1 MKKLNYESK
10 ITTMA
15 TINITKGNDITLRAV
30 LKRDGEMFPVEVSS
44 DVSCY
49 LVSCVGSRTLLT
61 HDIIEEGTLLINVDG
76 TIKAG
81 TYVLEITGVLI
92 ENKWRTAAE
101 VLDISILTEPGDS
114 SVTVTG
120 DTYDVV
126 MEVQMYKN
134 PSSDDAIKK
143 HNEDQEAHPYI
154 QDLISEV
161 EGKIPVLPEHIVTD
175 EDYVH
180 TENNFTTEEKEKLGG
195 LANYDDAEVRGLIA
209 QKQDVIPDLAT
220 IRSGAQKGATAYQKP
235 AEGIPESD
243 VDSYI
248 QEKLYYGEN
257 AYWSV
262 AVVEEK
268 IPSQA
273 SSTNQLADKDFVNS
287 SISTATAT
295 FKGTYNSVAELEQV
309 TADAND
315 YAFVISTDN
324 AGNTVYNRYKYS
336 NGSWLFEYALNNPS
350 FTAAQWAAINSAI
363 TSGDVQKLA
372 ALPTKSQLDALL
384 AAKQDTLTFDNLP
397 TQNSNNPVKS
407 GGVFT
412 ALGSKAGKILVVQ
425 VGFPA
430 SDEQR
435 ITSTLQP
442 NEIAE
447 VDYEDYMNFALGTPT
462 ATEKCE
468 YCLKFDVG
476 SIIPTLSL
484 PSGIIWAE
492 EIELEANTHYVILIS
507 YENGG
512 FYGDWKSYPL
522 T

>member
-1 MKKLNYESK
+1 ML
-10 ITTMA
+10 
-15 TINITKGNDITLRAV
+15 NITKGNVVPMHAILMVDDEIFPVINAENVEVYIQGVFQRYECIHHVEESEDNVVYLEAPDTLPTGVYGVEVKGKMNDVPWRTYTKDV
-30 LKRDGEMFPVEVSS
+30 LKITYATEKGDNEPVVPSS
-44 DVSCY
+44 
-49 LVSCVGSRTLLT
+49 
-61 HDIIEEGTLLINVDG
+61 
-76 TIKAG
+76 
-81 TYVLEITGVLI
+81 
-92 ENKWRTAAE
+92 
-101 VLDISILTEPGDS
+101 
-114 SVTVTG
+114 
-120 DTYDVV
+120 DTYDIT
-126 MEVQMYKN
+126 MEVQLYKTA
-134 PSSDDAIKK
+134 SSDEKIRE
-143 HNEDQEAHPYI
+143 HNEDHEAHPYI
-154 QDLISEV
+154 QNLISEV
-161 EGKIPVLPEHIVTD
+161 ESKIPVLPEHIVTD

-180 TENNFTTEEKEKLGG
+180 TDNNFTTEEKEKLRG

-209 QKQDVIPDLAT
+209 QKQNVIPDLAT
-220 IRSGAQKGATAYQKP
+220 IRSGAEKGATAYQKP
-235 AEGIPESD
+235 ADGIPESD

-309 TADAND
+309 PADAND
-315 YAFVISTDN
+315 YAFVISTDS

-336 NGSWLFEYALNNPS
+336 NGSWLFEYALNNSS

-363 TSGDVQKLA
+363 TSGDVTKLA

-412 ALGSKAGKILVVQ
+412 ALGSKAEKVLVVN

-442 NEIAE
+442 NEITE
-447 VDYEDYMNFALGTPT
+447 VDYEDYMDFALGSPT
-462 ATEKCE
+462 STEKCE
-468 YCLKFDVG
+468 YCIKFDVG
-476 SIIPTLSL
+476 STIPTLSL
-484 PSGIIWAE
+484 PSNIIWAE
-492 EIELEANTHYVILIS
+492 ELELEANTHYVVLIS
-507 YENGG
+507 YENGAY
-512 FYGDWKSYPL
+512 YGDWKAYPL

>member
-1 MKKLNYESK
+1 ML
-10 ITTMA
+10 
-15 TINITKGNDITLRAV
+15 NITKGNVVPMHAILMIDDEIFPVINAENVEVYIQGVFQRYECIHHVEESEDNVVYLEAPDTLPTGVYGVEVKGKMNDVPWRTYTKDV
-30 LKRDGEMFPVEVSS
+30 LKITYATEKGDNEPVVPSS
-44 DVSCY
+44 
-49 LVSCVGSRTLLT
+49 
-61 HDIIEEGTLLINVDG
+61 
-76 TIKAG
+76 
-81 TYVLEITGVLI
+81 
-92 ENKWRTAAE
+92 
-101 VLDISILTEPGDS
+101 
-114 SVTVTG
+114 
-120 DTYDVV
+120 DTYDIT
-126 MEVQMYKN
+126 MEVQLYKTA
-134 PSSDDAIKK
+134 SSDKK
-143 HNEDQEAHPYI
+143 IDEKIAEHNEDQEAHPYI
-154 QDLISEV
+154 RGLISEV

-180 TENNFTTEEKEKLGG
+180 TDNNFTTEEKEKLRG

-209 QKQDVIPDLAT
+209 QKQDVISDLAI
-220 IRSGAQKGATAYQKP
+220 IRSGAEKGATAYQKP
-235 AEGIPESD
+235 ADGIPESD

-295 FKGTYNSVAELEQV
+295 FKGTFNSVAELEQV

-315 YAFVISTDN
+315 YAFVISTDS

-336 NGSWLFEYALNNPS
+336 NGSWLFEYALNNSS

-372 ALPTKSQLDALL
+372 ALPTKTQLDALL

-412 ALGSKAGKILVVQ
+412 QLSYKERKVAIEHIE
-425 VGFPA
+425 FPLPFGEESYIVNA
-430 SDEQR
+430 FS
-435 ITSTLQP
+435 IV
-442 NEIAE
+442 E
-447 VDYEDYMNFALGTPT
+447 VDSYEDEMSFMLYNPIPDS
-462 ATEKCE
+462 KNE
-468 YCLKFDVG
+468 YCIKFDVETT
-476 SIIPTLSL
+476 IPTLSL
-484 PSGIIWAE
+484 PSEIIWAE
-492 EIELEANTHYVILIS
+492 ELELEANTHYVILIS

>member
-1 MKKLNYESK
+1 MF
-10 ITTMA
+10 
-15 TINITKGNDITLRAV
+15 NITAGNDISFRISLYRGGDA
-30 LKRDGEMFPVEVSS
+30 FPVELSHDVVVNVVSS
-44 DVSCY
+44 KTRRSVPFSIGEGVVYVDVLSEGLGTGIY
-49 LVSCVGSRTLLT
+49 G
-61 HDIIEEGTLLINVDG
+61 IEIR
-76 TIKAG
+76 
-81 TYVLEITGVLI
+81 GVLNGGSWRSFYDSVWQYTLTTRAGEGYSDSEGDVYDITMDVQFYNSVDVDAKI
-92 ENKWRTAAE
+92 EA
-101 VLDISILTEPGDS
+101 
-114 SVTVTG
+114 
-120 DTYDVV
+120 
-126 MEVQMYKN
+126 
-134 PSSDDAIKK
+134 
-143 HNEDQEAHPYI
+143 HNQSEEAHPYI
-154 QDLISEV
+154 
-161 EGKIPVLPEHIVTD
+161 
-175 EDYVH
+175 
-180 TENNFTTEEKEKLGG
+180 
-195 LANYDDAEVRGLIA
+195 RGLIA

-220 IRSGAQKGATAYQKP
+220 IRSGAEKGSTAYQKP

-287 SISTATAT
+287 SVSTATAT
-295 FKGTYNSVAELEQV
+295 FRGTYNSVAELEQV

-315 YAFVISTDN
+315 YAFVISTDS

-336 NGSWLFEYALNNPS
+336 NGSWLFEYALNNSS

-363 TSGDVQKLA
+363 TSGDVEKLA
-372 ALPTKSQLDALL
+372 ALPTKTQLDALL

-412 ALGSKAGKILVVQ
+412 ALESKAEKVLVVQ
-425 VGFPA
+425 VVFPA

-442 NEIAE
+442 NEISE
-447 VDYEDYMNFALGTPT
+447 VDYEDYMDFGFGGLDNTQ
-462 ATEKCE
+462 KCE
-468 YCLKFDVG
+468 YCIKFDIG
-476 SIIPTLSL
+476 STIPTLTL
-484 PSGIIWAE
+484 PDEIIWAE
-492 EIELEANTHYVILIS
+492 ELELEANTHYVILIS
-507 YENGG
+507 YENGAL
-512 FYGDWKSYPL
+512 YGDWKSYPL